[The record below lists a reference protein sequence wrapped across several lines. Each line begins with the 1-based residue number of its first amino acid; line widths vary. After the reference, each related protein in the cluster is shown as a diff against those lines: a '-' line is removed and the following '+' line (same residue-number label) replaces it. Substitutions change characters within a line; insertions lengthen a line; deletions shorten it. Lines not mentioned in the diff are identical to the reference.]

1 MKKPDKLEAAFFGGP
16 YGRITMAENTKIY
29 LSDTTCT
36 DNYRQGWKM
45 IFATFGILLGIT
57 LIFLI
62 IQAPTNWTGR
72 YYQHGGEFGR
82 EVARGMGA
90 GAGAGLFSTL
100 YWVFLAGPISM
111 SFNWAFLKAARGEE
125 VRVGDMFAVFTRNYW
140 NAVGAG
146 VLTGL
151 IIIAGLIFLIVPGII
166 FAIRLVFVPYLVID
180 RRMGVTEAITTSW
193 RMTKGRGGT
202 IFLMGLLAIPIFIGG
217 AIALGVGIIISFM
230 WTAAAFAVLYHSVTR
245 GEQPA

>member
-1 MKKPDKLEAAFFGGP
+1 MTD
-16 YGRITMAENTKIY
+16 ENRNYI
-29 LSDTTCT
+29 SDLTCE

-57 LIFLI
+57 LIFI
-62 IQAPTNWTGR
+62 VIQAPTNWTGR
-72 YYQHGGEFGR
+72 YYQHGGDF
-82 EVARGMGA
+82 GA
-90 GAGAGLFSTL
+90 GPGAGLFSTL

-146 VLTGL
+146 VLTAL
-151 IIIAGLIFLIVPGII
+151 IIIAGLVFFIVPGII
-166 FAIRLVFVPYLVID
+166 FAVRLVFVPYLVID

-193 RMTKGRGGT
+193 RMTKGHGGT
-202 IFLMGLLAIPIFIGG
+202 IFLMGLLAVPIVIGG
-217 AIALGVGIIISFM
+217 LIALGVGVIVSFM
-230 WTAAAFAVLYHSVTR
+230 WISAAFAVLYYSVTR

>member
-1 MKKPDKLEAAFFGGP
+1 
-16 YGRITMAENTKIY
+16 MAEENRNYI
-29 LSDTTCT
+29 SDSTCV

-57 LIFLI
+57 LIFLV

-72 YYQHGGEFGR
+72 YYQHGGEL
-82 EVARGMGA
+82 ARGMGA
-90 GAGAGLFSTL
+90 GAGAGAGLFATL

-151 IIIAGLIFLIVPGII
+151 IIVVGFIFLIVPGVI
-166 FAIRLVFVPYLVID
+166 FAVRLVFVPYLIID
-180 RRMGVTEAITTSW
+180 RRMGVTEAISTSW

-217 AIALGVGIIISFM
+217 LLALGVGVVVSMM

>member
-1 MKKPDKLEAAFFGGP
+1 
-16 YGRITMAENTKIY
+16 MADENRNYI
-29 LSDTTCT
+29 SDSTCI

-45 IFATFGILLGIT
+45 IFTTFGILLGIT
-57 LIFLI
+57 LIFLV

-72 YYQHGGEFGR
+72 YFQHSGEFG
-82 EVARGMGA
+82 AGA
-90 GAGAGLFSTL
+90 GPGAGLFSTL
-100 YWVFLAGPISM
+100 YWIFLAGPISM

-125 VRVGDMFAVFTRNYW
+125 VKVGDMFAVFTRNYW

-146 VLTGL
+146 ALTGL
-151 IIIAGLIFLIVPGII
+151 IIVVGFIFLVVPGVI
-166 FAIRLVFVPYLVID
+166 FAVRLVFVPYLVID
-180 RRMGVTEAITTSW
+180 RQMGVTEAISTSW

-202 IFLMGLLAIPIFIGG
+202 IFLMGLLAVPIFVGG
-217 AIALGVGIIISFM
+217 LLALGVGVIISFM